1 MFGFVRERTGSS
13 LPGIVPSNTYGTLD
27 RRHVVIG
34 ANSDNIFK
42 RMMKAIGRDDLAL
55 DPGLAHND
63 GRVSRTEEIEQV
75 ISDWTSRHDLDE
87 ILRVLG
93 EAEVPS
99 AKIYDIADIVA
110 DAHYHAR
117 EMIQTMQL
125 ADAQPVLVPGIV
137 PKLSQTPG
145 RTNWLGP
152 SLGEH
157 TSEVLRTL
165 GYGED
170 DLAKLRAQGVI

>member
-1 MFGFVRERTGSS
+1 
-13 LPGIVPSNTYGTLD
+13 
-27 RRHVVIG
+27 
-34 ANSDNIFK
+34 
-42 RMMKAIGRDDLAL
+42 
-55 DPGLAHND
+55 
-63 GRVSRTEEIEQV
+63 VSRTEEIEQV